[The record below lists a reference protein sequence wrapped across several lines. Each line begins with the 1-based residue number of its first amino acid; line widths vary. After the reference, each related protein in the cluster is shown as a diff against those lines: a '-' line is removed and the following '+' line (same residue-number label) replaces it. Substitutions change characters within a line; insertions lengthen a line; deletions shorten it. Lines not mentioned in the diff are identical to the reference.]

1 MLTRRILL
9 SLGALAM
16 TATTTFADTAMRN
29 DSRDV
34 QYETVRINEGRGS
47 YRMATIPV
55 IRADAPYALTGRT
68 TDAPSTTVRVP
79 EGRGSFHLIT
89 NVER

>member
-1 MLTRRILL
+1 MFNRRSMLTIGIL
-9 SLGALAM
+9 AI
-16 TATTTFADTAMRN
+16 TATTAFADTAMRN

-34 QYETVRINEGRGS
+34 QYETVRVNEGRGS
-47 YRMATIPV
+47 YRVMSVPV

-68 TDAPSTTVRVP
+68 NDVTSATVRVP
-79 EGRGSFHLIT
+79 EGRGSFRFMT